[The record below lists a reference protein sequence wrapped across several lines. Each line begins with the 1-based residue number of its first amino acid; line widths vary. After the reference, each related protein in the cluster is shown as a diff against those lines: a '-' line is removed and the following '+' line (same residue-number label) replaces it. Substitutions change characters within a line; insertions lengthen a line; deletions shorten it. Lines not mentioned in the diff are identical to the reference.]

1 MTKRMLIDATHAEE
15 TRVVVLDGTRL
26 EDFDVET
33 STKKQ
38 IKGNIYLAKVIRV
51 EPSLQAAFVEYGGN
65 RHGFLAFSEIH
76 PDYYQIPVADRQRLL
91 EAEAAE
97 AQAEADAEAAED
109 AAQEQAA
116 NTAPSA
122 PPRHPITSELD
133 AIEPAFEAAVEV
145 MSDEAAAEPAPRHDA
160 DEATEAA
167 DSPLAEARPAEA
179 RPAEAPPTHPVIS
192 EADVFEPAFEA
203 AAVTD
208 AEDNVAETSEGS
220 DSPRP
225 RAQAIEMVR
234 EIVIGSEPP
243 AEDAPAENM
252 LAEAGLADE
261 TLAEQIGAPESRFV
275 AAPVSADDTAEDD
288 APETLGG
295 TDPTEENGVR
305 RPPPRF
311 IRNYKIQ
318 EVIHRRQIMLIQVV
332 KEERGTKGAALTT
345 YLSLAGRYCVLM
357 PNSPR
362 GGGVSRK
369 ITSVADRKRLR
380 EVIKEVDM
388 PQGMGL
394 IVRTAGAN
402 RPKPEIR
409 RDCEYLL
416 RLWDDIRD
424 HTLKSVAPA
433 LIYEEASLIKRAIRD
448 GYTRDI
454 EEVLVDGES
463 GWKAAR
469 DFMRML
475 TPQHASKVQLWR
487 GSDMSLFAKQ
497 GVEAQLDAML
507 SPTVQLKSGG
517 YLVINQTEA
526 LVAIDVNSG
535 RATRER
541 NIEETALR
549 TNLEAA
555 DEAARQLRLRDLAGL
570 IVIDFIDMESRKH
583 NGMVERRLKDAL
595 KNDRARIQVGSISHF
610 GLMEMSRQRLR
621 PSLAETAFI
630 TCPHCLGT
638 GTVRSVESSA
648 IHVLRA
654 IEDEGARRRSA
665 EVHVHVA
672 GAVAMYI
679 LNQKRDRLM
688 AIERT
693 HGLQVI
699 LLADDK
705 LVPPQIRM
713 DKVRPY
719 VAAEAPAQTGA
730 PIAMDYA
737 PREDREDRETDI
749 EDEDR
754 AVPTQAPAQAPRAE
768 AAVVPAAV
776 EASGTPPAAAG
787 DDSGERRR
795 RRRRRRRGG
804 RREENGDSSL
814 QAANGAADGEGDE
827 FEPWNGE
834 GEPDGALDAADP
846 VPAPQEPAVPP
857 IPPTPTPGPDLPEEQ
872 PGHGPEL
879 PPPGGPRPE
888 LPGEPGEPGPDIMP
902 PIGPSPEM
910 PQPVAFAEGDGR
922 ARGRRGRRGG
932 RGRSGRNGEGDT
944 GAGVASAPA
953 YRGPTPAD
961 PYAGQIDALFA
972 VMDPDADLIP
982 SAPPAT
988 TGRNLAG
995 QVSALTE
1002 PAPEAPLPEVPVSE
1016 VPVSEVP
1023 VAGPVAVEAVAV
1035 EAQAVEVEVAAPVA
1049 AKPARAPRARK
1060 PKAVAPAGAELP
1072 LAEPT
1077 AAEPSAAEL
1086 PDAEPSAV
1094 AAETVKPTR
1103 RRSSRAK
1110 VAAAEALAADLPA
1123 PEAEVAAEAAPAA
1136 DEASIPPASAVKPI
1150 VIGVDAPAASKRQG
1164 WWKR

>member
-38 IKGNIYLAKVIRV
+38 IKGNIYLAKIIRV

-109 AAQEQAA
+109 AAQERAA
-116 NTAPSA
+116 DITAATSA
-122 PPRHPITSELD
+122 HPITSELD
-133 AIEPAFEAAVEV
+133 AIEPAFEAAAEAQSEDDAGRV
-145 MSDEAAAEPAPRHDA
+145 DEPPSTEAGAATAA
-160 DEATEAA
+160 ATEA
-167 DSPLAEARPAEA
+167 LAIH
-179 RPAEAPPTHPVIS
+179 HPVTS
-192 EADVFEPAFEA
+192 EADAFEPVFEA
-203 AAVTD
+203 APAIDEDGAAETVTD
-208 AEDNVAETSEGS
+208 GNA
-220 DSPRP
+220 PRP
-225 RAQAIEMVR
+225 RAQAMEMVR

-243 AEDAPAENM
+243 AEDA
-252 LAEAGLADE
+252 
-261 TLAEQIGAPESRFV
+261 APSESAFV
-275 AAPVSADDTAEDD
+275 AAPPTADEPEEE

-295 TDPTEENGVR
+295 TDPTEENGDR

-311 IRNYKIQ
+311 VRNYKIQ

-388 PQGMGL
+388 PPGMGL

-416 RLWDDIRD
+416 RLWDEIRE

-454 EEVLVDGES
+454 EEVLVDGEG

-487 GSDMSLFAKQ
+487 GSDMSLFAKNQ
-497 GVEAQLDAML
+497 VELQLDAML

-535 RATRER
+535 RSTRER

-583 NGMVERRLKDAL
+583 NAMVERRLKDAL
-595 KNDRARIQVGSISHF
+595 KNDRARIQVGAISHF

-638 GTVRSVESSA
+638 GTVRGVESSA

-665 EVHVHVA
+665 EINVHVA
-672 GAVAMYI
+672 GSVAMYI
-679 LNQKRDRLM
+679 LNYKRDRLM
-688 AIERT
+688 TIERA
-693 HGLQVI
+693 HGMQVV

-705 LVPPQIRM
+705 LVPPQIRVE
-713 DKVRPY
+713 KIRPY
-719 VAAEAPAQTGA
+719 VAAEAPAGSGA

-737 PREDREDRETDI
+737 AREEVVPFEEEDRP
-749 EDEDR
+749 
-754 AVPTQAPAQAPRAE
+754 VSVPRATAMVAE
-768 AAVVPAAV
+768 AIMV
-776 EASGTPPAAAG
+776 EASGVPDAG
-787 DDSGERRR
+787 GDTAKSEESGERRR

-804 RREENGDSSL
+804 RREENGDNGS
-814 QAANGAADGEGDE
+814 QAMASAAFLDDGDE

-834 GEPDGALDAADP
+834 GEADGALEAADP

-857 IPPTPTPGPDLPEEQ
+857 VPPSRQPPIPGPGPEIPPEEPGR
-872 PGHGPEL
+872 GPEL
-879 PPPGGPRPE
+879 PPPTGPEPE
-888 LPGEPGEPGPDIMP
+888 LPGVPGEPGPDIVP

-910 PQPVAFAEGDGR
+910 PQPVAFNEAEGGGEGR
-922 ARGRRGRRGG
+922 ARNPRGRRGG
-932 RGRSGRNGEGDT
+932 RGRSSR
-944 GAGVASAPA
+944 GVEEVVAPAAPA

-961 PYAGQIDALFA
+961 PYYGQIDALFA
-972 VMDPDADLIP
+972 VFD
-982 SAPPAT
+982 
-988 TGRNLAG
+988 
-995 QVSALTE
+995 
-1002 PAPEAPLPEVPVSE
+1002 PEAGGTPTAEATVARAPVVEPMVATPLDAPMIDVPAAEAPVVEIAAAEEVV
-1016 VPVSEVP
+1016 
-1023 VAGPVAVEAVAV
+1023 
-1035 EAQAVEVEVAAPVA
+1035 VEVASAVP
-1049 AKPARAPRARK
+1049 AKPARAPRTRK
-1060 PKAVAPAGAELP
+1060 PKVTEASASEAANVVPEAAVEAAPKPARRATTRTKSV
-1072 LAEPT
+1072 AT
-1077 AAEPSAAEL
+1077 EPSMEALVEAAS
-1086 PDAEPSAV
+1086 PVAEATSAQ
-1094 AAETVKPTR
+1094 
-1103 RRSSRAK
+1103 
-1110 VAAAEALAADLPA
+1110 EALAE
-1123 PEAEVAAEAAPAA
+1123 EAAAPA
-1136 DEASIPPASAVKPI
+1136 PAAPIIKPI
-1150 VIGVDAPAASKRQG
+1150 VIGVDAPAVGKRQG

>member
-97 AQAEADAEAAED
+97 AQAEAEAEAAED
-109 AAQEQAA
+109 AAQERAA
-116 NTAPSA
+116 NAAPTAT
-122 PPRHPITSELD
+122 PRHAITSELD
-133 AIEPAFEAAVEV
+133 ALEPAFEAAVET
-145 MSDEAAAEPAPRHDA
+145 MSREEAAEPAPRHTA
-160 DEATEAA
+160 DEVTEAA
-167 DSPLAEARPAEA
+167 GSRPTEARPAEA
-179 RPAEAPPTHPVIS
+179 PPAEVPPTHPVIS
-192 EADVFEPAFEA
+192 EADVFEPAFA
-203 AAVTD
+203 AAAGTD
-208 AEDNVAETSEGS
+208 AEDDAAETGEGA

-243 AEDAPAENM
+243 AETDQ
-252 LAEAGLADE
+252 AEAGEAEE
-261 TLAEQIGAPESRFV
+261 TVARESRFV
-275 AAPVSADDTAEDD
+275 AAPVSADETAGDD

-305 RPPPRF
+305 RSPPRF

-595 KNDRARIQVGSISHF
+595 KNDRARIQVGTISHF

-665 EVHVHVA
+665 EIHVHVA

-693 HGLQVI
+693 HGLQVS

-713 DKVRPY
+713 DKIRPY
-719 VAAEAPAQTGA
+719 VGAEAPAQTGA

-737 PREDREDRETDI
+737 AREDREDRETDA

-754 AVPTQAPAQAPRAE
+754 SASAHVQAPRAE
-768 AAVVPAAV
+768 AASAAAAPAAA
-776 EASGTPPAAAG
+776 EAPGAPPAAAG
-787 DDSGERRR
+787 DESGERRR

-804 RREENGDSSL
+804 RREENGDSPYQS
-814 QAANGAADGEGDE
+814 AASGAADGEGDE

-834 GEPDGALDAADP
+834 GEPDGAVEAADS

-857 IPPTPTPGPDLPEEQ
+857 SPG
-872 PGHGPEL
+872 
-879 PPPGGPRPE
+879 PE
-888 LPGEPGEPGPDIMP
+888 LPGEPGEPGPDIVP

-910 PQPVAFAEGDGR
+910 PQPVASTEGEGR

-932 RGRSGRNGEGDT
+932 RGRSGRGDEGDP
-944 GAGVASAPA
+944 GAEAPSAPSPPA

-972 VMDPDADLIP
+972 VMDPDADPIP
-982 SAPPAT
+982 SVGHASAGRAP
-988 TGRNLAG
+988 
-995 QVSALTE
+995 ALSE
-1002 PAPEAPLPEVPVSE
+1002 PAPE
-1016 VPVSEVP
+1016 VP
-1023 VAGPVAVEAVAV
+1023 VAQAPIVEPVAVETVTVEAVAVAPVAVEAVSVETEAV
-1035 EAQAVEVEVAAPVA
+1035 EAQPIEVEAQAPAA

-1060 PKAVAPAGAELP
+1060 PKAVAPAGADLLPAELP
-1072 LAEPT
+1072 LAEPR
-1077 AAEPSAAEL
+1077 AAEPPTAE
-1086 PDAEPSAV
+1086 AHAV
-1094 AAETVKPTR
+1094 ATEAAKPAR

-1110 VAAAEALAADLPA
+1110 AAVAESLSVEIPVPQAKAASDVA
-1123 PEAEVAAEAAPAA
+1123 PVAEAA
-1136 DEASIPPASAVKPI
+1136 IPPAPAVMPI

>member
-15 TRVVVLDGTRL
+15 TRVVILDGNRL

-91 EAEAAE
+91 DIEADE
-97 AQAEADAEAAED
+97 AQAEEDAEAAED
-109 AAQEQAA
+109 AAQERAA
-116 NTAPSA
+116 AGHTAPEPEAHSA
-122 PPRHPITSELD
+122 PITSEFD
-133 AIEPAFEAAVEV
+133 AMEPAFEAAVF
-145 MSDEAAAEPAPRHDA
+145 
-160 DEATEAA
+160 AT
-167 DSPLAEARPAEA
+167 
-179 RPAEAPPTHPVIS
+179 
-192 EADVFEPAFEA
+192 
-203 AAVTD
+203 
-208 AEDNVAETSEGS
+208 AEDDGETSSATDEDGEA
-220 DSPRP
+220 SPATDENGESGPRI
-225 RAQAIEMVR
+225 RAQPMEMAR
-234 EIVIGSEPP
+234 EIVISREAPPEPSEEPG
-243 AEDAPAENM
+243 E
-252 LAEAGLADE
+252 
-261 TLAEQIGAPESRFV
+261 GAVFV
-275 AAPVSADDTAEDD
+275 AAPASAEED
-288 APETLGG
+288 APEIVGG
-295 TDPTEENGVR
+295 TDNTDESNER

-311 IRNYKIQ
+311 MRNYKIQ

-388 PQGMGL
+388 PRGMGL

-416 RLWDDIRD
+416 RLWDDIREM
-424 HTLKSVAPA
+424 TLKSVAPS

-454 EEVLVDGES
+454 EEVLVDGED

-487 GSDMSLFAKQ
+487 GSDMSLFAKNQ
-497 GVEAQLDAML
+497 VELQLDAML

-535 RATRER
+535 RSTRER
-541 NIEETALR
+541 NIEETAVR

-555 DEAARQLRLRDLAGL
+555 EETARQLRLRDLAGL
-570 IVIDFIDMESRKH
+570 VVIDFIDMESRKH
-583 NGMVERRLKDAL
+583 IGMVERRLKDAL

-610 GLMEMSRQRLR
+610 GLMAMSRQRLR
-621 PSLAETAFI
+621 PSLNETSFV
-630 TCPHCLGT
+630 TCPHCLGV

-648 IHVLRA
+648 IHILRA

-665 EVHVHVA
+665 EIAVHLA

-679 LNQKRDRLM
+679 LNHKRDRLS

-693 HGLQVI
+693 HGMQVI
-699 LLADDK
+699 LLPDDK
-705 LVPPQIRM
+705 LVPPQIRLE
-713 DKVRPY
+713 KIRAY
-719 VAAEAPAQTGA
+719 VPGEAPALAGA

-737 PREDREDRETDI
+737 ARVEVEA

-754 AVPTQAPAQAPRAE
+754 DAPEPVVARPVLQAE
-768 AAVVPAAV
+768 AVS
-776 EASGTPPAAAG
+776 EASGTPAGVPAAPAEPGQRADGDSAG
-787 DDSGERRR
+787 GRR

-804 RREENGDSSL
+804 RREENGDASP
-814 QAANGAADGEGDE
+814 QNAADGSASFEDGEGDD
-827 FEPWNGE
+827 FESGNE
-834 GEPDGALDAADP
+834 DGLEAADP
-846 VPAPQEPAVPP
+846 IPAPQEPAVPP
-857 IPPTPTPGPDLPEEQ
+857 RPAPVPGPGPEIPSE
-872 PGHGPEL
+872 PGRGPEL
-879 PPPGGPRPE
+879 PPPGGPEPE
-888 LPGEPGEPGPDIMP
+888 LPGVPGEPGPDIVP
-902 PIGPSPEM
+902 PIGPTPEM
-910 PQPVAFAEGDGR
+910 PQPVAFADGDSDGEGASR
-922 ARGRRGRRGG
+922 SRRGRRGG
-932 RGRSGRNGEGDT
+932 RGRSRLLIEDET
-944 GAGVASAPA
+944 PIIEPRQPELS

-972 VMDPDADLIP
+972 SFDDVDTTPVSFTPRTPVA
-982 SAPPAT
+982 APVPVAPAVV
-988 TGRNLAG
+988 A
-995 QVSALTE
+995 E
-1002 PAPEAPLPEVPVSE
+1002 PEPVVEPESIAVPEAPL
-1016 VPVSEVP
+1016 
-1023 VAGPVAVEAVAV
+1023 AVE
-1035 EAQAVEVEVAAPVA
+1035 EAAAAPAPVA
-1049 AKPARAPRARK
+1049 DVAATLEEAEALPAAKAPRGAGRVARPRK
-1060 PKAVAPAGAELP
+1060 AKLAPVEITAQIALVETPAEAVVAETEIAAEPVAPRRRRASPRVKVVEAAAEPVAEIPVVDATVMGTTVTVAETTPAPAAVAP
-1072 LAEPT
+1072 
-1077 AAEPSAAEL
+1077 
-1086 PDAEPSAV
+1086 V
-1094 AAETVKPTR
+1094 
-1103 RRSSRAK
+1103 
-1110 VAAAEALAADLPA
+1110 
-1123 PEAEVAAEAAPAA
+1123 
-1136 DEASIPPASAVKPI
+1136 IQPI
-1150 VIGVDAPAASKRQG
+1150 VIGEATPAAAKRTG